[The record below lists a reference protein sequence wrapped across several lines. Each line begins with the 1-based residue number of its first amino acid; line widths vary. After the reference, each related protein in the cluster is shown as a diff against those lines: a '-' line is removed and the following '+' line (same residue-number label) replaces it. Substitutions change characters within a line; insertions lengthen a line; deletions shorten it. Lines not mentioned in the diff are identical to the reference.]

1 MFVFVYGTLKFG
13 EPNHHWLTDPA
24 HGFAK
29 FVGEGTTKQL
39 YPLVIASKYNI
50 PFLLDSPRTGKHIR
64 GEVYEIDDKMLANL
78 DILEEYPKLYTRREE
93 EIDLHCDNE
102 GTSRVV
108 QAVAYFLSNF
118 QPTLLERPHLDC
130 YQSEGTH
137 NLPYIAS
144 EDDLADAKDI

>member
-1 MFVFVYGTLKFG
+1 
-13 EPNHHWLTDPA
+13 
-24 HGFAK
+24 
-29 FVGEGTTKQL
+29 
-39 YPLVIASKYNI
+39 
-50 PFLLDSPRTGKHIR
+50 
-64 GEVYEIDDKMLANL
+64 MLANL

-137 NLPYIAS
+137 NLPYIARYIRDK
-144 EDDLADAKDI
+144 EYDHRTEVKVYA